1 MCSPRADRR
10 KTGHR
15 ILYALLYFTVML
27 LSADVAH
34 QSLIKTFYLEIYSS
48 NLLSDLKRSEANFR
62 NTIENALFG
71 MAIVSP
77 EGECLH
83 ANPLT

>member
-1 MCSPRADRR
+1 
-10 KTGHR
+10 
-15 ILYALLYFTVML
+15 ML

-62 NTIENALFG
+62 NTIENAPIG